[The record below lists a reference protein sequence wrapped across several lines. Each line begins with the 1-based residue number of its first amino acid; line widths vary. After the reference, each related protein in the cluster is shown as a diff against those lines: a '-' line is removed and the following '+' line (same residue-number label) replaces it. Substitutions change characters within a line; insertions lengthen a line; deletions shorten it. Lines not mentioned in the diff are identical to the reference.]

1 MLQDVSLG
9 YTYPTLLYK
18 NCIVTIVLVGIGSL
32 SQGFLYAATPTRFD
46 TNNERNQSIPVAQ
59 VLMST
64 PRSLILSSAQAEPTG
79 AVTPQE
85 IIEAVERDTSSVQAV
100 EKTLREE
107 TQVFTVPFYSQFSD
121 ITSAA
126 WQKVGCGIASLAM
139 LIEFYEPGAVTVDT
153 LLNEGIAADAYA
165 DNAGW
170 IHGGLIA
177 LSNKYG
183 LEGASRDMSGLSM
196 DAAFSELR
204 HVLAQG
210 PVMVSVHYT
219 FDPKNPIP
227 HLVVVNGVDDGK
239 VYYNDPADT
248 HGGESISI
256 STFEAAWKKRYIE
269 IHPIS

>member
-1 MLQDVSLG
+1 
-9 YTYPTLLYK
+9 
-18 NCIVTIVLVGIGSL
+18 
-32 SQGFLYAATPTRFD
+32 
-46 TNNERNQSIPVAQ
+46 
-59 VLMST
+59 MSA
-64 PRSLILSSAQAEPTG
+64 PRSMILSSAYDIPTDEVAFRETPETTKPNPSPAQTNEEILPEEEP
-79 AVTPQE
+79 
-85 IIEAVERDTSSVQAV
+85 
-100 EKTLREE
+100 
-107 TQVFTVPFYSQFSD
+107 VFSVPFYSQFSD

-139 LIEFYEPGAVTVDT
+139 LIEFYEPGAVTVDG
-153 LLNEGIAADAYA
+153 LLKEGIAADAYA

-170 IHGGLIA
+170 IHAGLIA